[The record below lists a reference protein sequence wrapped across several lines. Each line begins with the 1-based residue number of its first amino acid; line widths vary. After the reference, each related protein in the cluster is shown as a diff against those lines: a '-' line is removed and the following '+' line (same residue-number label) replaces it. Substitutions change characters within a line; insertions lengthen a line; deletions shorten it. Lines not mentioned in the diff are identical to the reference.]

1 MSNLKTRKVDIENLR
16 ISSLDLELIVQAL
29 VKEYL
34 TTERK
39 VKELKEEYISF
50 QEDKHIS
57 LEALSFLGYKCECLE
72 TREEDL
78 YSLIINLKGGKE
90 EIEKQ
95 RSSKYL
101 LYR

>member
-95 RSSKYL
+95 RNSKYL